1 MSDATEP
8 VETPPLPASPHP
20 TVVVTAPP
28 RKRRKVWPFVLIAVV
43 LVVLIVGFFVA
54 NAAVTSYAQNEIK
67 QKVIAALGVDP
78 KTDVDV
84 KLGGGSVLLQA
95 LSGKLK
101 TVDVTIPK
109 LAFGDLVGSATLNAT
124 EVPLDQ
130 NQPLQKLAITY
141 SVSEKDVRVLA
152 SDLSGAKLD
161 TITLEKPEI
170 VAKTTLSV
178 FGFGIPVGLGLTPS
192 ASKGQLVFTPTTI
205 LVSGQKFTSKQ
216 LIATPGLGS
225 LARDLLQQQ
234 SFCVAQYLPKALE
247 VTSVKVVAHQL
258 VLKISG
264 DGAALGGSAFSTKGS
279 CGG

>member
-1 MSDATEP
+1 MTDATEP
-8 VETPPLPASPHP
+8 LPASSAP
-20 TVVVTAPP
+20 TPAPAVP
-28 RKRRKVWPFVLIAVV
+28 AKRRRKLWPLVLIAVV

-109 LAFGDLVGSATLNAT
+109 LAFGDLVGVATLNAT

-130 NQPLQKLAITY
+130 SQPLQKLAITY

-178 FGFGIPVGLGLTPS
+178 LGFGIPVGLGLTPS

-216 LIATPGLGS
+216 LIATPGLGA

-234 SFCVAQYLPKALE
+234 TFCVAQYLPKALT
-247 VTSVKVVAHQL
+247 VTSVKVVDREL

-264 DGAALGGSAFSTKGS
+264 NGAALGGSAFSTKGS